1 MLADLPFIKQILP
14 DNVKIDRQT
23 YGQVTR
29 RSGSVPFVLT
39 PKEET
44 SRMALLEYA
53 DFVLE
58 QEACYCQQ

>member
-1 MLADLPFIKQILP
+1 MLADPPIFKQILP
-14 DNVKIDRQT
+14 DNGKFDRQGYT
-23 YGQVTR
+23 HTAR

-44 SRMALLEYA
+44 NRAALLEYA
-53 DFVLE
+53 AFVLE